1 MKKHEPQLPPRAKK
15 QAREPERSAI
25 GLEAEFVT
33 VIDGEPVDPKE
44 AFGDPRA
51 FLGTDA
57 MHRVGSSYHLP
68 NGGAVYFDT
77 GVIELVTPVME
88 LAPGAP
94 SRAVRSLW
102 EGIALVRRQLD
113 VWSRDTGR
121 DARLVGFSAHYNIS
135 LLELGDGDR
144 IGSMAHVLIHM
155 LPFPV
160 MLFAANPRSTG
171 VGVRPRRDRIEVTVD
186 FTPDAALMTA
196 TAAVIAGAVREVCDW
211 STLEPAELERRGYPR
226 IADFRPVPHTSRKG
240 WLARFSCFD
249 PDPFRTPPD
258 RRAWRTTKGELVS
271 VRTAARRVVARLL
284 PRIREF
290 AAPDTVA
297 LIRRVLARRHP
308 SLLDLG
314 DRPATYEDVGREGVW
329 QEPDPSRPLA
339 RSLYEQVMLDAMNG
353 RPIRSGGRRWRPVGT
368 TGWTRVRYRSDD
380 GQDRTFS
387 VDELVRLREER

>member
-1 MKKHEPQLPPRAKK
+1 MKKYEPVLPEPRPA
-15 QAREPERSAI
+15 AREPERPAI

-33 VIDGEPVDPKE
+33 VIDGEPVDPKD

-51 FLGTDA
+51 FLGQDA

-77 GVIELVTPVME
+77 GVVELVTPVME
-88 LAPGAP
+88 LAAGAP

-102 EGIALVRRQLD
+102 EGIVLVRHRLD
-113 VWSRDTGR
+113 EWSSETGR

-135 LLELGDGDR
+135 LPELGNGDR
-144 IGSMAHVLIHM
+144 IAGMAHVLIHM

-171 VGVRPRRDRIEVTVD
+171 VGVRPRPDRIEVTVD

-211 STLEPAELERRGYPR
+211 STLDLGELQRRGYPL
-226 IADFRPVPHTSRKG
+226 IDGFRPVPHTSRKG
-240 WLARFSCFD
+240 WLARFSCFE
-249 PDPFRTPPD
+249 PDPFRTRPD
-258 RRAWRTTKGELVS
+258 QRAWRTTTGDRVS
-271 VRTAARRVVARLL
+271 VRTATRRVVARLL

-290 AAPDTVA
+290 AAPDTVT
-297 LIRRVLARRHP
+297 LIRRVLTRRHP
-308 SLLDLG
+308 SLLDLE
-314 DRPATYEDVGREGVW
+314 DRPATYEDVGREGIW

-339 RSLYEQVMLDAMNG
+339 RSLYEQVMLDAMDG
-353 RPIRSGGRRWRPVGT
+353 RPIRAAGRRWHPVGT
-368 TGWTRVRYRSDD
+368 TGWTRVRYRSED
-380 GQDRTFS
+380 GRDRTFS
-387 VDELVRLREER
+387 VDELVRIRESR

>member
-1 MKKHEPQLPPRAKK
+1 MKKHEPVRPVAWKT
-15 QAREPERSAI
+15 AREPERPAI

-33 VIDGEPVDPKE
+33 VVDGEPVDPKD

-51 FLGTDA
+51 FLGQDA

-77 GVIELVTPVME
+77 GVVELVTPVME

-102 EGIALVRRQLD
+102 EGIVLVRQRLD
-113 VWSRDTGR
+113 EWSSATGR

-135 LLELGDGDR
+135 LPELGNGER
-144 IGSMAHVLIHM
+144 IHHMAHVLIHM

-171 VGVRPRRDRIEVTVD
+171 VGVRPRPDRIEVTVD

-211 STLEPAELERRGYPR
+211 SDFELSELERRGYPV
-226 IADFRPVPHTSRKG
+226 IDGFRPVPHTSRKG
-240 WLARFSCFD
+240 WLARFSCFE
-249 PDPFRTPPD
+249 PDPFRTSPD
-258 RRAWRTTKGELVS
+258 RRAWRTTTGDRVS

-290 AAPDTVA
+290 AAPDTVM
-297 LIRRVLARRHP
+297 LIRRVLIRRHP
-308 SLLDLG
+308 SLLDLE

-339 RSLYEQVMLDAMNG
+339 RSLYEQVMLDAMDG
-353 RPIRSGGRRWRPVGT
+353 RPIRTGGRRWRPVGT

-380 GQDRTFS
+380 GRVRTFS
-387 VDELVRLREER
+387 VDELVRIRESH